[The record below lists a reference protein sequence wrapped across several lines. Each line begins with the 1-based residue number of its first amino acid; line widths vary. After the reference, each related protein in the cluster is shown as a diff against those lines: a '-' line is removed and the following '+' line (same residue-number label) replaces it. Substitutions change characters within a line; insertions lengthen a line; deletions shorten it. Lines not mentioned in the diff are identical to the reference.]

1 MLEILLHTNTMVCLL
16 LQAIV
21 SGLNRELPG
30 GGGGDGG
37 EGCCAQFRLLK
48 RHSLHSG
55 NNSLQSLHVKLI

>member
-30 GGGGDGG
+30 GGGGGAGG
-37 EGCCAQFRLLK
+37 GGVCAKFALLK
-48 RHSLHSG
+48 RHGFLSG
-55 NNSLQSLHVKLI
+55 KKTLQ